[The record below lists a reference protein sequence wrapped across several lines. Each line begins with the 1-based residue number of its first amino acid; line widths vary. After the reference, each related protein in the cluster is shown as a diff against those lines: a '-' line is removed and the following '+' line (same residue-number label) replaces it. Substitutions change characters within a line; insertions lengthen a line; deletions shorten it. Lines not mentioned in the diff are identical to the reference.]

1 MATKSMPTVP
11 CLPASWAT
19 LSFVPTP
26 SVPETSSGSAMSLAA
41 AMLNKPPNPPMSP
54 TTSGRYVEC
63 TVSLMASTARAPS
76 AVSTPAAWYV
86 TSCFVTGC
94 SLSDRRE
101 PDRPC
106 GQRSRTVNLPKP
118 GHLGTHPYL
127 SGFARAANRRPQ
139 TADTPPPPFTW
150 RQAAQLRTLNAT
162 SPNCPAKL
170 SGVFAVV
177 RR

>member
-1 MATKSMPTVP
+1 
-11 CLPASWAT
+11 
-19 LSFVPTP
+19 
-26 SVPETSSGSAMSLAA
+26 MSLAA
-41 AMLNKPPNPPMSP
+41 AMLNRPPKPPMSP

-101 PDRPC
+101 PNRPC

-118 GHLGTHPYL
+118 GHLGTYPYL
-127 SGFARAANRRPQ
+127 SGFAR
-139 TADTPPPPFTW
+139 TADRKRRTENTPPPPFTW

-162 SPNCPAKL
+162 SPNCSAARTANDERTSIPCSRSKTRSHSSK
-170 SGVFAVV
+170 SGHLILRPQTVWRVCGC
-177 RR
+177 